1 MFYNIFGAPVA
12 SWPTLKCGAHS
23 RKKIYFIQRH
33 TEQKYAIW
41 FRLCYLY
48 GQKVR

>member
-1 MFYNIFGAPVA
+1 MFYNFGASVA

-23 RKKIYFIQRH
+23 RKKNIFYSEAH

-48 GQKVR
+48 GQKV